1 MQQPA
6 LPRNE
11 VVAIASTKTD
21 VHHLEI
27 QILFH
32 FELTELS
39 LA

>member
-6 LPRNE
+6 FPWND
-11 VVAIASTKTD
+11 VVAIASTTTD
-21 VHHLEI
+21 VHHLET